1 MGKGLFSKG
10 GFADSLDESEEGRPK
25 VVTWF
30 HLNRFRLPKSEKR
43 FKIEIGTGRKVS
55 S

>member
-1 MGKGLFSKG
+1 ME
-10 GFADSLDESEEGRPK
+10 GFFGSLRGNEEGHPK

-30 HLNRFRLPKSEKR
+30 HLNRFCLPKSEKR
-43 FKIEIGTGRKVS
+43 FKIEIGTGRKAS